1 MAVTG
6 PSKAKCD
13 AISLKFSFMTYDFLL
28 FPRYNGCTPPKVL
41 KRTQSCNG
49 IA

>member
-13 AISLKFSFMTYDFLL
+13 AISLKFSFMAYDFLL
-28 FPRYNGCTPPKVL
+28 FPRYYGCTPQ
-41 KRTQSCNG
+41 RY
-49 IA
+49 